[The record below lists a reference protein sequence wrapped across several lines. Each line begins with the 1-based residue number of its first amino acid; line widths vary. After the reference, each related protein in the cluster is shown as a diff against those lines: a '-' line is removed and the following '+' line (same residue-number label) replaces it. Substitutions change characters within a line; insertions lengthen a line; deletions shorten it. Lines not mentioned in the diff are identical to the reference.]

1 MTCRELSER
10 RSLINVR
17 SDVSGHEDG
26 MPDEIYR
33 VAGDCRNG
41 CGQTL
46 EIIEHGAVECC
57 VCGATRQAVIA

>member
-1 MTCRELSER
+1 M
-10 RSLINVR
+10 
-17 SDVSGHEDG
+17 SGHEDG